1 MDVRRIR
8 EDFPILRKGDIV
20 YMDSACQS
28 LKPDCVMAAM
38 DLYHNEFPAC
48 GGRSVHRLAN
58 RVSIAV
64 DEARE
69 RLASL
74 IGAGSPENVIFT
86 KNCTE
91 ALNTIANG
99 LDLGEGDKVV
109 TTDIEHNSNHV
120 PWLRLKEKGVERG
133 FAPTVDG
140 ILDLDAFQ
148 EMLDRSVKVVS
159 MVHTSNVTGTT
170 IPAKEV
176 VRMAHDN
183 GSLVVLDG
191 AQHVGHTF
199 TDVTDLDV
207 DFYTVSVQKIL
218 GPTGVGLLYG
228 KECLLKDLQP
238 LSVGGG
244 TVGLADYESVDLL
257 PPPERFEAGLL
268 NYSGIIGAGV
278 AAEYLMEIGLDKVKD
293 HETSLNRGL
302 KKRLSSIPEI
312 EILGP
317 DDAGLRAGITSF
329 NVKTMGSHDAA
340 MILDDMAG
348 VLVRSGMHCCHPW
361 FQSRGIPGCVRASM
375 HVYND
380 HEDISKLGDAL
391 DDMVST
397 FCR

>member
-28 LKPDCVMAAM
+28 LKPDCVMEAM
-38 DLYHNEFPAC
+38 DLYNNEFPAC

-69 RLASL
+69 KLASL
-74 IGAGSPENVIFT
+74 IGAGSAENVVFT

-91 ALNTIANG
+91 ALNTIASG
-99 LDLGEGDKVV
+99 LDLREGDKVV

-120 PWLRLKEKGVERG
+120 PWLRLKENGVRRG
-133 FAPTVDG
+133 FAPTADG
-140 ILDLDAFQ
+140 VLDLDALQ
-148 EMLDRSVKVVS
+148 EMLDPSVKVVS

-170 IPAKEV
+170 LPAREV

-191 AQHVGHTF
+191 AQHVGHAF
-199 TDVTDLDV
+199 TDVGDLDV

-218 GPTGVGLLYG
+218 GPTGLGLLYG
-228 KECLLKDLQP
+228 KEDLLKDLRP

-244 TVGLADYESVDLL
+244 TVGLADYDSVDLL

-268 NYSGIIGAGV
+268 NYAGIIGAGV
-278 AAEYLMEIGLDKVKD
+278 AADYLMDIGLDNVRE
-293 HETSLNRGL
+293 HETSLNRRL
-302 KKRLSSIPEI
+302 KSRLSSIPEV

-317 DDAGLRAGITSF
+317 EDAGLRAGITSF
-329 NVKTMGSHDAA
+329 NVKTMGSHDVA

-380 HEDISKLGDAL
+380 HEDVSKLGDAV
-391 DDMVST
+391 DEMVST

>member
-8 EDFPILRKGDIV
+8 EDFPVLRKGGIV

-38 DLYHNEFPAC
+38 DLYNNEYPAC

-69 RLASL
+69 KLASL
-74 IGAGSPENVIFT
+74 IGAPSPENVIFT

-91 ALNTIANG
+91 ALNTVANG
-99 LDLGEGDKVV
+99 LSLEKGDRVI

-120 PWLRLKEKGVERG
+120 PWLRLKGRGVERG
-133 FAPTVDG
+133 FAPTTDG
-140 ILDLDAFQ
+140 ILDLDALQ
-148 EMLDRSVKVVS
+148 EMLDPRVKVVS

-170 IPAKEV
+170 LPAKEV

-183 GSLVVLDG
+183 GSLVILDG
-191 AQHVGHTF
+191 AQHVGHSP
-199 TDVTDLDV
+199 TDVSRLDV

-228 KECLLKDLQP
+228 KAELLEGLEP

-244 TVGLADYESVDLL
+244 TVGLADYDSVDLL

-268 NYSGIIGAGV
+268 NYAGIIGAGV
-278 AAEYLMEIGLDKVKD
+278 AADYLMDIGLDKVKE
-293 HETSLNRGL
+293 HETSLNR
-302 KKRLSSIPEI
+302 RLRNRMSGIPEVS
-312 EILGP
+312 ILGP

-329 NVKTMGSHDAA
+329 NIDSMGSHDVA

-361 FQSRGIPGCVRASM
+361 FQSHGIAGCVRASM

-380 HEDISKLGDAL
+380 HDDVSRLGDAVE
-391 DDMVST
+391 DMVST